1 MNQYEV
7 MYVLDPA
14 LDDSARAEMISRFS
28 DLVVK
33 NGGEVDRIDEWGKR
47 RLAYVI
53 RYKNE
58 GYYVLMY
65 IKGPSELPRELSNM
79 RIADSVL
86 RYLVI
91 RYEGELPA
99 KREMPQR
106 PGPRGRS
113 ARRAGG
119 SARRGRGRPGRAGG
133 RRASRFRGRI
143 IAAPEPVWLRHARCI
158 AFSKNRRKAGANFEQ
173 GHSHRQPRGGSRIAH
188 DAVGHLPVH
197 ARLAVQRRFAN
208 QQGVRE
214 ADYTV
219 ICWRQTADF
228 AARYLSKGRRVAVE
242 GSIQNRSYDAQ
253 DGSKRYVTEII
264 ADNVEFCDS
273 RPDGARPATTI
284 RRRPPSRR
292 PAMASRRRA
301 GSLRWTTTSFR
312 SDGFAVACGAGLPA
326 PRIQR
331 PCRAGFAAGS
341 AGR

>member
-65 IKGPSELPRELSNM
+65 IKGPSELPRELERNM

-106 PGPRGRS
+106 PAPVRETE
-113 ARRAGG
+113 A
-119 SARRGRGRPGRAGG
+119 P
-133 RRASRFRGRI
+133 
-143 IAAPEPVWLRHARCI
+143 AAPVEAPVAAEAAPAEPVDDER
-158 AFSKNRRKAGANFEQ
+158 
-173 GHSHRQPRGGSRIAH
+173 
-188 DAVGHLPVH
+188 PVS
-197 ARLAVQRRFAN
+197 
-208 QQGVRE
+208 E
-214 ADYTV
+214 A
-219 ICWRQTADF
+219 
-228 AARYLSKGRRVAVE
+228 E
-242 GSIQNRSYDAQ
+242 
-253 DGSKRYVTEII
+253 
-264 ADNVEFCDS
+264 
-273 RPDGARPATTI
+273 
-284 RRRPPSRR
+284 
-292 PAMASRRRA
+292 
-301 GSLRWTTTSFR
+301 
-312 SDGFAVACGAGLPA
+312 
-326 PRIQR
+326 
-331 PCRAGFAAGS
+331 
-341 AGR
+341 